1 MSNAFFRV
9 LLAGVLI
16 LSVGSLGLVARSL
29 TDQGGSASDTD
40 GLAPSVL
47 RVGANVPS
55 GHYGPGQSIGLTA
68 SLSKPARGTLVAYL
82 SSGVAVAL
90 PCVAATCKGDYW
102 VGAGHATDR
111 LDVLFFSGSLTD
123 AEGNRNDA
131 PAVPAGLN
139 LGDGVRLRIG
149 DPSEQVAG
157 PDRTFASAP
166 SRI

>member
-9 LLAGVLI
+9 LLAGMLI
-16 LSVGSLGLVARSL
+16 LSVGSLGVVARSM
-29 TDQGGSASDTD
+29 TVSGGSSSETD

-47 RVGANVPS
+47 RVGANVPA
-55 GHYGPGQSIGLTA
+55 GRYGPGQAIGLTA
-68 SLSKPARGTLVAYL
+68 TLSKPARGTLVAYL

-90 PCVAATCKGDYW
+90 PCVAATCKGEYW

-139 LGDGVRLRIG
+139 LGDGVMLRIG
-149 DPSEQVAG
+149 EPARQA
-157 PDRTFASAP
+157 PDSDRALAAAP
-166 SRI
+166 SRT